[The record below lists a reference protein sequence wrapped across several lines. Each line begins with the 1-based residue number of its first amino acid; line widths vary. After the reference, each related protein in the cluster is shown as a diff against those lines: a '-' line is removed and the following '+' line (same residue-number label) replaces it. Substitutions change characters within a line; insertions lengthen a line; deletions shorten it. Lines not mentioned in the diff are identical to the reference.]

1 MPRKPE
7 GSISVSGRLSIR
19 QALLEWRHPLLRYL
33 NRWDGAYA
41 WSRAGEV
48 EIPSMGN
55 AVRIHL
61 LSQVWQGV
69 PWKHELALYPPA
81 GPQDASIA
89 LLLVTGN
96 RGDLPTLA
104 LMARAARLLQIPAA
118 VLFDVPNQPLFGG
131 KSEDALIA
139 HTFLECLR
147 SGDRSWPLLYP
158 MVKGVVRA
166 MDAIQEFAAREWRT
180 EIAGFVVTG
189 ASKRGWTTWL
199 TGACDRRV
207 VGIAPLVY
215 DNLNVTAQMAH
226 QMAVYGSY
234 SEEVADYSAVGLPQK
249 LVTPEGRKLANM
261 VDPFHLRDRL
271 EIPKLMIHGSNDR
284 YWTLESANL
293 YFDELPG
300 DKHILYVPNSGHRLA
315 EMPKV
320 LSALGAFVDA
330 CAAGRTLARL
340 EWSCHEVPEGL
351 RLTLTSEH
359 HPERVTI
366 WTAAAET
373 RDFRDAFWRP
383 RRITGRGERY
393 EYLLPR
399 PNRGYAALFGEVVL
413 RWTRGTY
420 AQSTTPHVVAAIAS

>member
-1 MPRKPE
+1 MPRKPG
-7 GSISVSGRLSIR
+7 GSITVSGRLFVR

-33 NRWDGAYA
+33 SRRDDAYT

-55 AVRIHL
+55 AVRLHL

-81 GPQDASIA
+81 RPQDGSIA
-89 LLLVTGN
+89 LLLVTGD

-104 LMARAARLLQIPAA
+104 LMARAARLLQVPAA

-199 TGACDRRV
+199 TGASDRRV

-226 QMAVYGSY
+226 QVAVYGSY
-234 SEEVADYSAVGLPQK
+234 SEEVSDYSAVGLPQK
-249 LVTPEGRKLANM
+249 LDTPQGRKLANV
-261 VDPFHLRDRL
+261 VDPFLLRDRL

-315 EMPKV
+315 EMPRV

-330 CAAGRTLARL
+330 CATGRTLARL
-340 EWSCHEVPEGL
+340 EWSCNEAPDGL
-351 RLTLTSEH
+351 RLAIAPEH
-359 HPERVTI
+359 APERVTI

-373 RDFRDAFWRP
+373 RDFRDALWRA
-383 RRITGRGERY
+383 RRITGRGGRY

-399 PNRGYAALFGEVVL
+399 PSRGYAALFGEVAY
-413 RWTRGTY
+413 RWARGTY

>member
-1 MPRKPE
+1 
-7 GSISVSGRLSIR
+7 
-19 QALLEWRHPLLRYL
+19 
-33 NRWDGAYA
+33 
-41 WSRAGEV
+41 
-48 EIPSMGN
+48 
-55 AVRIHL
+55 
-61 LSQVWQGV
+61 
-69 PWKHELALYPPA
+69 
-81 GPQDASIA
+81 
-89 LLLVTGN
+89 
-96 RGDLPTLA
+96 
-104 LMARAARLLQIPAA
+104 
-118 VLFDVPNQPLFGG
+118 
-131 KSEDALIA
+131 
-139 HTFLECLR
+139 
-147 SGDRSWPLLYP
+147 
-158 MVKGVVRA
+158 
-166 MDAIQEFAAREWRT
+166 
-180 EIAGFVVTG
+180 
-189 ASKRGWTTWL
+189 
-199 TGACDRRV
+199 
-207 VGIAPLVY
+207 
-215 DNLNVTAQMAH
+215 
-226 QMAVYGSY
+226 
-234 SEEVADYSAVGLPQK
+234 
-249 LVTPEGRKLANM
+249 
-261 VDPFHLRDRL
+261 DRL
-271 EIPKLMIHGSNDR
+271 EIPELMIHGSNDR